1 LVARWTN
8 NFLCEYKSV
17 GENMSV
23 VVIKYGG
30 NAMKSLALRR
40 AVAQEIA
47 QLRHERP
54 VVVVHGGG
62 PVIEQHLAR
71 LGIESQFLR
80 GLRVT
85 SPAAMEVIEATITTL
100 SKHLAQDI
108 GSAVGLSGR
117 DAGLLL
123 AQPLEAEYGRV
134 GRVVVVNIALLE
146 ALLKAGY
153 TPVVGCIAQ
162 EYSPNDDTATDNTA
176 TGDALN
182 INADWAAGAVAGALA
197 APLVYLSDVAGVMRD
212 HRDPSTL
219 AAQLTRQEVVA
230 WISDGTIAGGMIP
243 KVEAALHALDQG
255 APSATIASGMQAGV
269 LAAALAGTAGTR
281 IVG

>member
-1 LVARWTN
+1 
-8 NFLCEYKSV
+8 
-17 GENMSV
+17 MSV

-47 QLRHERP
+47 QLCHERP

-62 PVIEQHLAR
+62 PIIEQNLAR
-71 LGIESQFLR
+71 LGIESRFLR

-85 SPAAMEVIEATITTL
+85 SPAAMDVIEAAITTL

-108 GSAVGLSGR
+108 GNAIGLSGR

-134 GRVVVVNIALLE
+134 GRVIEVNTALLE

-153 TPVVGCIAQ
+153 TPVIGCIAQ
-162 EYSPNDDTATDNTA
+162 EQQLNSINAGDT
-176 TGDALN
+176 LN

-219 AAQLTRQEVVA
+219 AAQLTRQEVTA
-230 WISDGTIAGGMIP
+230 WINDGTIAGGMIP

-255 APSATIASGMQAGV
+255 APSATIASGMQPGV
-269 LAAALAGTAGTR
+269 LAAALVGAAGTC